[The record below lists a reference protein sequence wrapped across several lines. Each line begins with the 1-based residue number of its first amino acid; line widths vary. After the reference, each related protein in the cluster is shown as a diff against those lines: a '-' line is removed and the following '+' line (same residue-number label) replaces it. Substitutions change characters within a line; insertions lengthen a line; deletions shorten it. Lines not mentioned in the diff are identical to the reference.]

1 MVRHRDYPQA
11 ERLLSFSATHLK
23 LITGIPMAITRHAR
37 SLISIV
43 SLGMLAA
50 CAAPVSEP
58 ERAGFL
64 SDYSKL
70 EMQKEGHI
78 GYIGDRMAEYDKF
91 MFDPIEIL
99 FERDPENQ
107 IFSDD
112 DIEELK
118 AHLLNEVTEQLTKGD
133 DGYAVVTEPGPGV
146 LRVRVGI
153 TEVEE
158 TIGVLNVTIYTK
170 VTGLGLG
177 GVAAEGEAVDSVT
190 GEQIAAMVRWG
201 SGSRIARAGLT
212 KMGDAKLAI
221 DKWSRDWRKRID
233 EVHGR

>member
-1 MVRHRDYPQA
+1 
-11 ERLLSFSATHLK
+11 
-23 LITGIPMAITRHAR
+23 MAITRNAR
-37 SLISIV
+37 LPVSIV
-43 SLGMLAA
+43 AVGMLAA

-58 ERAGFL
+58 ERTGFL

-70 EMQKEGHI
+70 EMKEEGHI
-78 GYIGDRMAEYDKF
+78 GYVSDRLTEYDQF

-99 FERDPENQ
+99 FERDPEDRE
-107 IFSDD
+107 FSDEELD
-112 DIEELK
+112 ELK
-118 AHLLNEVTEQLTKGD
+118 AYFLNEATEQLTKGD

-146 LRVRVGI
+146 LRLRIGI

-177 GVAAEGEAVDSVT
+177 GAAAEGEAVDSVT

-221 DKWSRDWRKRID
+221 DKWTRDWRKRLD
-233 EVHGR
+233 AVHGR